1 MKTSWLILYVWI
13 PFTLILLLFDI
24 NNYAII
30 LIWFWII
37 LSLYFDSSIFLSH
50 SSKRI
55 RSSPLISSFDL
66 EQGSQLE
73 SNYHPAMILKY
84 DTCKSRLLK
93 GCESNSIHSMDNF
106 SLIRLHG
113 MYTGRFQGKQ
123 RVLLVG
129 IIASV
134 YGGPF
139 IAG

>member
-1 MKTSWLILYVWI
+1 MSILIGEDLLTYTLCMNSFHTNLAFVWHKQLRHHSNSVLNYPFSLFWLFHLS
-13 PFTLILLLFDI
+13 FTL
-24 NNYAII
+24 
-30 LIWFWII
+30 
-37 LSLYFDSSIFLSH
+37 
-50 SSKRI
+50 K
-55 RSSPLISSFDL
+55 LISSFDL

-84 DTCKSRLLK
+84 DTCKSRSLK
-93 GCESNSIHSMDNF
+93 VCESNSIHSMDNF